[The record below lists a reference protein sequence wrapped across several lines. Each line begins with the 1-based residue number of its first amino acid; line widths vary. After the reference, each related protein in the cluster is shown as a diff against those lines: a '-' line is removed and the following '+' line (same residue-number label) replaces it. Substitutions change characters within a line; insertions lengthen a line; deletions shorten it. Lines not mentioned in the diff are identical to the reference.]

1 MDVKKSAKAKA
12 EPIASPPPPQPAKRM
27 LRSASATV
35 APTVPTEDSALNA
48 QKQLNKKALL
58 AQTRALM
65 DKQGFLKQEERITV
79 SSLYEAFKL
88 MHNRYNPKI
97 PTEAQRSLLAF
108 KVLLGVLVVEQN
120 EAQDQGMVEC
130 AAIISTKVEEA
141 IDKGLAKMS
150 NAIESSLANQ
160 RELQKSS
167 KKIEDSA
174 AAIHKA
180 LEEVDK
186 NLVVVSDSSNKL
198 TNTMS
203 SYKDALLT
211 VPKPPQHPPAAGRPA
226 DANDPRIVRDQ
237 NRKACQVLVDIYNKD
252 TVNRSLEELK
262 NRFNTLIGEEP
273 TEPLS
278 DVNVQHIVKLRNG
291 GLILQFETKEAA
303 DWFKQP
309 DILASILPRI
319 DSSAKLKSRAYQILV
334 PRVPVIFETD
344 SEDSLRELEEQNGM
358 KDGILLKARWIKLT
372 YRRALGQRYAHLAL
386 SVSTPGEANIII
398 RDGIYICGAK
408 MYPRKLKMEPKQC
421 MKCRKWGHFA
431 AECLEEKDACGN
443 CGEDHHTKDC
453 PDKDRRY
460 CVSCKNDTHASWD
473 RNCPE
478 FKCRVERMDENH
490 PENALIYFPTDEDWT
505 TQVCPTKIDFDAKF
519 PAKYEVASLPLPA
532 NNERQLPTRQVANKK
547 RGPRL
552 VQYNNKGPLNNFI
565 TSTSSNPHK
574 YKKRLTE
581 EELFESLSDEEITR
595 QLDEAFSEE

>member
-1 MDVKKSAKAKA
+1 
-12 EPIASPPPPQPAKRM
+12 
-27 LRSASATV
+27 
-35 APTVPTEDSALNA
+35 
-48 QKQLNKKALL
+48 
-58 AQTRALM
+58 
-65 DKQGFLKQEERITV
+65 
-79 SSLYEAFKL
+79 
-88 MHNRYNPKI
+88 
-97 PTEAQRSLLAF
+97 
-108 KVLLGVLVVEQN
+108 
-120 EAQDQGMVEC
+120 
-130 AAIISTKVEEA
+130 
-141 IDKGLAKMS
+141 MS

-160 RELQKSS
+160 RELQKLS
-167 KKIEDSA
+167 KKIEDLA

-211 VPKPPQHPPAAGRPA
+211 VPKPPQHPPAVGRPA

-237 NRKACQVLVDIYNKD
+237 NCKACQVLVDIYNKD

-309 DILASILPRI
+309 NILASILPRI
-319 DSSAKLKSRAYQILV
+319 DSSAKLKSRAYQILI

-344 SEDSLRELEEQNGM
+344 SKDSLRELEEQNGM
-358 KDGILLKARWIKLT
+358 KDGILLKARWIKPT

-408 MYPRKLKMEPKQC
+408 MYPRKLKTEPKQC

-478 FKCRVERMDENH
+478 FKRRVERMDENH

-532 NNERQLPTRQVANKK
+532 NNERQLPARQVANKK

-552 VQYNNKGPLNNFI
+552 VQYNNKGPLDNFI